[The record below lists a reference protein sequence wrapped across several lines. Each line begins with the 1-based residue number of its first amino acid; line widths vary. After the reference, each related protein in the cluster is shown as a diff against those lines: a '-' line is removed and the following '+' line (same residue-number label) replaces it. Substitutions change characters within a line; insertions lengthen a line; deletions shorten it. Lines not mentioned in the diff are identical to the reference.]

1 MRDKGEFLKKNG
13 ISEKFEELEKYNP
26 DLWEELLKIDE
37 VYSEKKDFLEGVLQ
51 GFLSS
56 IGYSAHIHSIRYRIK
71 SPDSLLVKII
81 EKKFENANKEGKY
94 NKITADNY
102 FKILTDLIG
111 VRIIIRYRYEW
122 QEIHKLIW
130 NKYYKEGKSY
140 LLDYEKDYVHGG
152 GVFIAEK
159 PIVYY
164 RHGEEKKNYEI
175 FGRDVF
181 DIKLSD
187 IGYSSI
193 HYIVNYNGEYIELQ
207 VRTIY
212 DEAWSECDHDF
223 VYKLNACPKKL
234 VLKRC
239 SKMLSDVTGV
249 ADGLSTF
256 IRDYFTDEVFN
267 QNENRKNAAV
277 ESMTVKNLNDKPMQY
292 KKVSIDINKVS
303 DVFEIF

>member
-1 MRDKGEFLKKNG
+1 MSELSLRIWGSVRAG
-13 ISEKFEELEKYNP
+13 IFS
-26 DLWEELLKIDE
+26 
-37 VYSEKKDFLEGVLQ
+37 LQ
-51 GFLSS
+51 TLQ
-56 IGYSAHIHSIRYRIK
+56 I
-71 SPDSLLVKII
+71 
-81 EKKFENANKEGKY
+81 
-94 NKITADNY
+94 
-102 FKILTDLIG
+102 
-111 VRIIIRYRYEW
+111 
-122 QEIHKLIW
+122 
-130 NKYYKEGKSY
+130 
-140 LLDYEKDYVHGG
+140 
-152 GVFIAEK
+152 FIAEK

-175 FGRDVF
+175 FGRDIF

-212 DEAWSECDHDF
+212 DEAWGECDHDF

>member
-1 MRDKGEFLKKNG
+1 MSELSLRIWGSVRAG
-13 ISEKFEELEKYNP
+13 IFS
-26 DLWEELLKIDE
+26 
-37 VYSEKKDFLEGVLQ
+37 LQ
-51 GFLSS
+51 TLQ
-56 IGYSAHIHSIRYRIK
+56 I
-71 SPDSLLVKII
+71 
-81 EKKFENANKEGKY
+81 
-94 NKITADNY
+94 
-102 FKILTDLIG
+102 
-111 VRIIIRYRYEW
+111 
-122 QEIHKLIW
+122 
-130 NKYYKEGKSY
+130 
-140 LLDYEKDYVHGG
+140 
-152 GVFIAEK
+152 FIAEK

-164 RHGEEKKNYEI
+164 RQGEEKKNYEI
-175 FGRDVF
+175 FGRDIF